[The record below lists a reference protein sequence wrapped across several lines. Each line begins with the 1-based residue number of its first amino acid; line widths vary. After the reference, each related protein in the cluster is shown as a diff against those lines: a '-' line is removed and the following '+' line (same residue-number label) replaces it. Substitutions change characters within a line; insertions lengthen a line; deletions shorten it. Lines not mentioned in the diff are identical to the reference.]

1 METVGVDTNV
11 LISALVGHGKPKRL
25 VTSLLKEH
33 RLITSMEM
41 LAELADVLSR
51 AKFDKVKKRQREK
64 FLSILAGKA
73 DVVRIQEYVDIIT
86 EDSEDNIVLSTASEG
101 NANYIVTGDKHLLSL
116 KQFKGIKIVTVN
128 KMLEKI
134 HEDCLGL

>member
-11 LISALVGHGKPKRL
+11 LISALVGHGKSKRL

-101 NANYIVTGDKHLLSL
+101 NANYIVTGDKHLHSL
-116 KQFKGIKIVTVN
+116 KQFKGIRIVTDN

-134 HEDCLGL
+134 HED